1 MAFKSNKTNQT
12 LNFKLESISL
22 VKRIVSI
29 TNSVK
34 CFAFAR
40 HSCREKRGISPCMQP
55 NFIKRLALCIIK
67 ETHMKIMTTLPF
79 PLYSLGFVS

>member
-12 LNFKLESISL
+12 LNFKVESISL

-55 NFIKRLALCIIK
+55 NFIKRLASTVYYK
-67 ETHMKIMTTLPF
+67 GDPHGNYDNPSF
-79 PLYSLGFVS
+79 SSLFSGIC